1 GPPGSPGLPGPAGP
15 PGPCCGGGVA
25 SLGAG
30 EKGPVGYGYEYRDE
44 PKDNEINLAEIMS
57 SMKSI
62 NNQIENILSPDGSR
76 KNPARN
82 CRDLKFCHPELK
94 SGEYWIDP
102 NQGCKMDAIKVYC
115 NMETGETC
123 LNANP
128 ATVPR
133 KNWWTSE
140 SGGKKHIW
148 FGESMKGGF
157 QFSYGDPDLPED
169 VTEVQLAFLRILSS
183 RASQNITYHCKNSI
197 AYMDQASG
205 NVKKALKL
213 MSSVETEIKAEGNSK
228 YMYAVLEDGCTKH
241 TGEWGK
247 AVFEYRTRKTMRL
260 PVVDI
265 APMDIGGPDQ
275 EFGVD
280 VGPVCFL

>member
-1 GPPGSPGLPGPAGP
+1 
-15 PGPCCGGGVA
+15 
-25 SLGAG
+25 
-30 EKGPVGYGYEYRDE
+30 
-44 PKDNEINLAEIMS
+44 
-57 SMKSI
+57 MKSI
-62 NNQIENILSPDGSR
+62 NSQIENIISPDGSR

-102 NQGCKMDAIKVYC
+102 NQGCKMDAVKVYC
-115 NMETGETC
+115 NMESGETC
-123 LNANP
+123 INANP
-128 ATVPR
+128 RSVPH
-133 KNWWTSE
+133 KNWWTS
-140 SGGKKHIW
+140 SGDEKKHIW
-148 FGESMKGGF
+148 FGESMNGGF
-157 QFSYGDPDLPED
+157 QFSYGDPELPED
-169 VTEVQLAFLRILSS
+169 VSDVQMAFLRMLSS

-213 MSSVETEIKAEGNSK
+213 MSSTETEFKAEGNSK
-228 YMYAVLEDGCTKH
+228 FTYAVLEDGCTSH

-247 AVFEYRTRKTMRL
+247 TVFEYRTRKPMRL

-280 VGPVCFL
+280 IGPVCFL